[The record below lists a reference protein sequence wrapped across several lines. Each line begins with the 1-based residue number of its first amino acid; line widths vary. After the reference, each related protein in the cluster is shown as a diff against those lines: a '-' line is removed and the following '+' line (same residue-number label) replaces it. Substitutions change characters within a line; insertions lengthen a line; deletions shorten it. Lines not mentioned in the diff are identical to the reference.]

1 MLNTPSAKPWLL
13 TLLLFV
19 SHSTLA
25 FAERLVLVGSDTVY
39 AYLQPHAWEIEQEL
53 GIDIVLRAGGEH
65 AGMAKLNNHSQDVLA
80 MLSRPLTEE
89 ELANGFL
96 QHHFAEDD
104 VAVVVSDINPVGQVS
119 LRELQSLYQG
129 QITWHTLGHT
139 APVSWMSLGEQDSTS
154 QFMHQYL
161 AGGTTLASHHVVFG
175 GVEQLVQ
182 QVSRVTGGV
191 TWMAYASVVFR
202 GDEGVKMLS
211 VEGHKPGYQDYQLR
225 RPLQLVSRQPLTP
238 KQQQLVEWLRSHP
251 LLEHHLQPHR
261 GPDTEA
267 SQHDEPHHHGAHDDD
282 GHHH

>member
-39 AYLQPHAWEIEQEL
+39 AYLQPHTWEIEQEL
-53 GIDIVLRAGGEH
+53 GIDIVIRAGGEH
-65 AGMAKLNNHSQDVLA
+65 VGMAKLDSHSQDVLA

-129 QITWHTLGHT
+129 QITWHALGHT
-139 APVSWMSLGEQDSTS
+139 VPVSWMSLGEQDSTS
-154 QFMHQYL
+154 QFMHRYL
-161 AGGTTLASHHVVFG
+161 GGEASLSNHHAVFA

-182 QVSRVTGGV
+182 QVSRVSGGV
-191 TWMAYASVVFR
+191 TWMAHAQVVFR
-202 GDEGVKMLS
+202 RDENVKMLS

-251 LLEHHLQPHR
+251 LLEHHIQSH
-261 GPDTEA
+261 GDSAKGVTELHNA
-267 SQHDEPHHHGAHDDD
+267 DHHEAHGDHHH
-282 GHHH
+282 